1 MIMYFEY
8 INKNIIV
15 LKYFY
20 MCLGQFNNIFIVL
33 VRYLIENLSLKEL
46 IHRHS
51 RSLSRKATI
60 ENLSLKELIRYK
72 GIHSKHPKND

>member
-46 IHRHS
+46 IHH
-51 RSLSRKATI
+51 
-60 ENLSLKELIRYK
+60 
-72 GIHSKHPKND
+72 

>member
-1 MIMYFEY
+1 MYFEY

-46 IHRHS
+46 IQS
-51 RSLSRKATI
+51 NKTQQTAKKT
-60 ENLSLKELIRYK
+60 N
-72 GIHSKHPKND
+72 